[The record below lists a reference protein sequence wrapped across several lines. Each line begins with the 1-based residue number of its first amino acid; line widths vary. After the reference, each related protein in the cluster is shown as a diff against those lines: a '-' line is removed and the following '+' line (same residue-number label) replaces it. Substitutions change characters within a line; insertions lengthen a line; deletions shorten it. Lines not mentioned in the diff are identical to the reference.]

1 MVILAG
7 AGYGNLMGAL
17 LVGTGLS
24 SAKEV
29 DIGQGYGII

>member
-7 AGYGNLMGAL
+7 AGYGNLMGAPR
-17 LVGTGLS
+17 VGTGLG
-24 SAKEV
+24 SAKEL